1 MSQNVKI
8 IEMLFS
14 DTEIACSS
22 CIDTA
27 LSQAELELESID
39 ETIESIDALR
49 PDCDKLDYIL
59 AASSGAIC
67 GIIDVFLVGKPGESP
82 IGKLTDNW
90 FANRVKD
97 FAKLCGWKGD
107 GDLASAIRFLENKF
121 KVPYDQ
127 TSSGDIAK
135 GVLGLNP
142 KNHHFKSLAHNPTL
156 LGLFFSILDQ
166 FCNTSHFASDGRLIT
181 IDNANGDFEL
191 RGNNIPAKLICG
203 FVNWFGHLVSD
214 VSGSSGSKGRGMG
227 IPSPFWCWIND
238 IAVLK
243 ATFKIPPSEFDKKMN
258 DMAVKIFEE
267 GFDVRF
273 QTAQLIPVF
282 VNETLVRIIYS
293 VRRLIRYFKDMQKEN
308 RSFQLMWKQCESF
321 SNPTV
326 KRMLTVAHGTFCLI
340 DIGDATIRGFASGGG
355 TFNPC
360 EFFLRLN
367 ITGVGRFTISLYG
380 EVKRGFQI
388 YRTEKDIEF
397 AKKERIILQDYVDN
411 LKKLSKIYNVNLH
424 PKFIESLNRGDSC
437 GAFEISTDMA
447 KKVGVP
453 DDKILKNKDDIDNYF
468 KGGTNNVTTK

>member
-1 MSQNVKI
+1 MSSEYMMINIQVDNNKYRI
-8 IEMLFS
+8 
-14 DTEIACSS
+14 SS
-22 CIDTA
+22 GITTA
-27 LSQAELELESID
+27 LAEAENELASIE
-39 ETIESIDALR
+39 ETIASIEALR
-49 PDCDKLDYIL
+49 PNCDKLDYIL

-107 GDLASAIRFLENKF
+107 GDLVSAIRFLEKKY

-127 TSSGDIAK
+127 TSPGDIAK
-135 GVLGLNP
+135 DILGLNS

-166 FCNTSHFASDGRLIT
+166 FRNTSHFVSDGRLIT
-181 IDNANGDFEL
+181 IDYANGDFEL

-214 VSGSSGSKGRGMG
+214 VSGSSKTVKSGKRGMG
-227 IPSPFWCWIND
+227 LPSPFWCWVND

-243 ATFKIPPSEFDKKMN
+243 ATLKIPPSEFDQKMN
-258 DMAVKIFEE
+258 DLAVKIFEE

-282 VNETLVRIIYS
+282 INETLVRIMYS
-293 VRRLIRYFKDMQKEN
+293 VRRLIRYFKDTPKEN
-308 RSFQLMWKQCESF
+308 RSFQLMWKQCEPF

-367 ITGVGRFTISLYG
+367 IVGVGRFTISLYG
-380 EVKRGFQI
+380 EVKRGIEIKRKEQEIVFARKEQVIILNYINGLKALSYI
-388 YRTEKDIEF
+388 YDDIELVNF
-397 AKKERIILQDYVDN
+397 IDDLERSDMYI
-411 LKKLSKIYNVNLH
+411 H
-424 PKFIESLNRGDSC
+424 
-437 GAFEISTDMA
+437 AFEKTVALSR
-447 KKVGVP
+447 KRGVP
-453 DDKILKNKDDIDNYF
+453 DNIILKTKQDIDEYF
-468 KGGTNNVTTK
+468 MGGLQ